1 MTTLLT
7 IVTYCVQLLHG
18 LVMPSYFAQNLMTVL
33 PAELNGP
40 GRNWPRCHSLVF
52 QSVCA
57 DWLLGAAVCLLGAG
71 KPERHVSL
79 FGRLQCV
86 GGGTG
91 ARARHF
97 MLMIIRLTSGA
108 S

>member
-1 MTTLLT
+1 MCAAIARTG
-7 IVTYCVQLLHG
+7 YAQLLCTELDDSATG
-18 LVMPSYFAQNLMTVL
+18 RAEWPW
-33 PAELNGP
+33 AELAEVPFP
-40 GRNWPRCHSLVF
+40 GL

-57 DWLLGAAVCLLGAG
+57 DRLLGAAVCLLGAG